1 MKEVVVVV
9 AVVVVVD
16 EGDVN
21 NAVVIVVAVVVVVVA
36 AVDVDFVDS
45 YTNSNLTFDLV
56 GHYLSMMMMVMVRVV
71 AINNLMVVV
80 DVAMMRTLLTY
91 LLF

>member
-1 MKEVVVVV
+1 M
-9 AVVVVVD
+9 VVVVD

-21 NAVVIVVAVVVVVVA
+21 NAVVIVVVVVVVVVA

-45 YTNSNLTFDLV
+45 YTNSNLTSDLV